1 MKPIRLA
8 IIGGGVIGRRHAGAI
23 ADDPTAELVG
33 VVDPALTGK
42 VLAFDMGIPL
52 YGDVQALFDAVS
64 VDGVIVST
72 PTEHH
77 CPPTLA
83 ALKAGAHVLVEK
95 PIMPTIEQAEQI
107 TAFSEEVKRHV
118 MVGHHRRYYAQVHK
132 TREIIQSGVLGQ
144 LVAVSGQWT
153 VRKNA
158 NYYDPNW
165 RKNWEAGPILTNLIH
180 EVDTLRYVC
189 GEIASISAEISNG
202 VMNFEKEDVA
212 AMVMRFESGALG
224 TFVVSDRATSPW
236 AWEFSTGETP
246 AFPKTGQNCVRF
258 MGTKAAL
265 DFPNLALW
273 HHGDGA
279 PDWNHAINPDEIPL
293 ELGNAYAR
301 QISHFCA
308 VISGDEEPRITAR
321 DATKTLRATLAVFDA
336 AKSGNRVML

>member
-8 IIGGGVIGRRHAGAI
+8 IIGGGVIGRRHSGAI
-23 ADDPTAELVG
+23 AEDPAAELVG

-95 PIMPTIEQAEQI
+95 PIMPTIEQAEHV

-336 AKSGNRVML
+336 AKSGKRVML

>member
-1 MKPIRLA
+1 MKPVRLA

-23 ADDPTAELVG
+23 AEDPAAELVG

-42 VLAFDMGIPL
+42 VLAFDMGVPL
-52 YGDVQALFDAVS
+52 YGAVQALFDS
-64 VDGVIVST
+64 GPVDGVIVST

-95 PIMPTIEQAEQI
+95 PIMPTVEQAEKVV
-107 TAFSEEVKRHV
+107 AFSEEVKRHV

-132 TREIIQSGVLGQ
+132 TREIINSGVLGQ

-158 NYYDPNW
+158 NYYDPDW

-189 GEIASISAEISNG
+189 GEIASISAEISND

-236 AWEFSTGETP
+236 AWEFSTGETS
-246 AFPKTGQNCVRF
+246 AFPKTAQNCVRF

-279 PDWNHAINPDEIPL
+279 PDWNNTISSDEIPL

-301 QISHFCA
+301 QIEHFCA
-308 VISGDEEPRITAR
+308 VISGDEEPCITAR
-321 DATKTLRATLAVFDA
+321 DATETLRATLAVFEA
-336 AKSGNRVML
+336 ASSGKRVML